1 MCLDETF
8 WMAEI
13 CADWTLSSQFF
24 DSVLDEL
31 PKRSGNQMR
40 LDHLPSW
47 HSFDEKLRY
56 LED

>member
-1 MCLDETF
+1 
-8 WMAEI
+8 MAEI
-13 CADWTLSSQFF
+13 CADWTLSSQIF

-47 HSFDEKLRY
+47 YAFDEKLRY